1 MPNPIR
7 TVALVS
13 TVLALAGCAAGQP
26 AGSYAEELTDR
37 ITTDAII
44 GHLEQFQQIADD
56 HGGNRQTGTPG
67 YQASVDYVSRLLTEK
82 GFDVYIDEF
91 EAGVFDVQTESL
103 RVDDT
108 GFPVRAVEHSAVSP
122 DGGVT
127 GPLLVAPD
135 EQAQGCT
142 AADYGTAAVDGAVAV
157 AWRGGCSLADKAAAA
172 TERGAVG
179 LVIVNNVD
187 EAVFGGRLL
196 EEDEV
201 ALPVLSVSRI
211 EGMDLVRR
219 RGTATAEVQARV
231 EQRPVRSVI
240 AQTTTGSAV
249 DVVMVGAHLD
259 STPLGPGI
267 DDNASGVAAV
277 LETALQ
283 MGPKPPIENG
293 VRFAFWAGGKEWML
307 GSQHYVGSLDDTAL
321 SRIALYLDADMIAS
335 PDPQY
340 LVLDSDGTL
349 PPHPQTDV
357 RAPEGSVAIEHAFT
371 DYLAGRGVTP
381 DALLFDGRGD
391 WNPFARTGIP
401 IGALSTGRSS
411 DDGDDAADDT
421 IARVSRDALDITA
434 PAIAH
439 LVGLYAQDQTGPHGV
454 PSYDDRTRR
463 LLEP

>member
-1 MPNPIR
+1 MPHPTR

-13 TVLALAGCAAGQP
+13 TIVALAGCAAAQP
-26 AGSYAEELTDR
+26 AGSYAGELKDR
-37 ITTDAII
+37 ITTDAIV
-44 GHLEQFQQIADD
+44 GHLEQFQQIAEN

-67 YQASVDYVSRLLTEK
+67 YQASVDYVSDLLTEK

-91 EAGVFDVQTESL
+91 EAGVFDVQAESL
-103 RVDDT
+103 RVDDIP
-108 GFPVRAVEHSAVSP
+108 FPARAVEHSAVSP
-122 DGGVT
+122 EGGVS

-142 AADYGTAAVDGAVAV
+142 AADYGTAAADGAVAV

-196 EEDEV
+196 DEDEV
-201 ALPVLSVSRI
+201 QLPVLSVGRVD
-211 EGMDLVRR
+211 GMDLVRR
-219 RGTATAEVQARV
+219 RGTATAEVVARV

-259 STPLGPGI
+259 SNALGPGI

-293 VRFAFWAGGKEWML
+293 VRFAFWAGEKEWML
-307 GSQHYVGSLDDTAL
+307 GSQHYVGSLDETAL
-321 SRIALYLDADMIAS
+321 SRIALYLNVDMVAS
-335 PDPQY
+335 PDPDY
-340 LVLDSDGTL
+340 LVLDADGTL

-357 RAPEGSVAIEHAFT
+357 TAPEGSAAIEHALT
-371 DYLAGRGVTP
+371 DYLAGQGITP
-381 DALLFDGRGD
+381 GPLLVDGRCDG
-391 WNPFARTGIP
+391 NPFAHTGIP
-401 IGALSTGRSS
+401 IGALSTGRPSE
-411 DDGDDAADDT
+411 DGNDAAGDT
-421 IARVSRDALDITA
+421 IANISRDALAVTG

-439 LVGLYAQDQTGPHGV
+439 TVGLYAQDQSGQYGV
-454 PSYDDRTRR
+454 PSYDDRARQP
-463 LLEP
+463 LEP